1 MALVPPL
8 LNNCSFV
15 NNTQNCTIIVSNGT
29 SSNRTTLTVLTSPG
43 FLKIEQIVLMCFMF
57 VCIGIL
63 YSCSNTVAIYSL
75 IKSIQLHNPA
85 SKLLDPKEVKQ
96 GTVKCVNL
104 ETKRSAKVA
113 EQAQTLCASLDYSHL
128 GFFVNPNSDS
138 PKFCVSMKENVI
150 QTTLAKFKPRSEETV
165 RDVIR
170 AAKTVS
176 DASTAQQLQLFLD
189 IYEAQKY
196 GPLDCS
202 NQEYERILALC
213 NIFPLRTDHY
223 GSVQETK

>member
-1 MALVPPL
+1 
-8 LNNCSFV
+8 
-15 NNTQNCTIIVSNGT
+15 
-29 SSNRTTLTVLTSPG
+29 
-43 FLKIEQIVLMCFMF
+43 
-57 VCIGIL
+57 
-63 YSCSNTVAIYSL
+63 
-75 IKSIQLHNPA
+75 
-85 SKLLDPKEVKQ
+85 
-96 GTVKCVNL
+96 
-104 ETKRSAKVA
+104 
-113 EQAQTLCASLDYSHL
+113 
-128 GFFVNPNSDS
+128 
-138 PKFCVSMKENVI
+138 MKENVI

-170 AAKTVS
+170 AAKTMS

-189 IYEAQKY
+189 IYEAKY